1 MKVSNAGLFA
11 AMRWFLVLTILGM
24 IAVFLLSF
32 LQGSLGTF
40 FSNPIFLIIGAVL
53 IILMAML
60 RFSYF
65 SYEDE
70 YEIIHIDSK
79 SLVLSPLQSQK
90 HKHYEFAKNILKDF
104 HIKKGFL
111 KYELTLTVHS
121 SSGEQRLRHFDL
133 FFLGKKERQYVE
145 DSLRGVLKKYQGQ

>member
-1 MKVSNAGLFA
+1 
-11 AMRWFLVLTILGM
+11 LVLILGT

-32 LQGSLGTF
+32 LQGSLGTL
-40 FSNPIFLIIGAVL
+40 FSNPLFVIIGISLVILLAV
-53 IILMAML
+53 L

-79 SLVLSPLQSQK
+79 SLVLSPFQSQK

-104 HIKKGFL
+104 KIDKGFL

-121 SSGEQRLRHFDL
+121 SSGEQRLRRFDL
-133 FFLGKKERQYVE
+133 FFLGQKEKEYVQK
-145 DSLRGVLKKYQGQ
+145 SLQEVLRKYQGQ